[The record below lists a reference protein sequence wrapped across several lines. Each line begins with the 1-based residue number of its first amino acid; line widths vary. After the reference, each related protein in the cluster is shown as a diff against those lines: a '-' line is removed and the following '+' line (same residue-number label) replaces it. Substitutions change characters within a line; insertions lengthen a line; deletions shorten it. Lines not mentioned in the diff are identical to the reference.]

1 MDLVVLSLC
10 VRVISSTSG
19 ELTMKRIKCFEKAGS
34 ENTDDAL
41 DLALK
46 TSKTLVSKKAVVAR
60 TTGVTAIS

>member
-1 MDLVVLSLC
+1 
-10 VRVISSTSG
+10 
-19 ELTMKRIKCFEKAGS
+19 MKRIKYFEKAGS

-46 TSKTLVSKKAVVAR
+46 TSKNLASKKVIVAR

>member
-1 MDLVVLSLC
+1 
-10 VRVISSTSG
+10 
-19 ELTMKRIKCFEKAGS
+19 MKRIKYFEKAGS

-60 TTGVTAIS
+60 TTGATAIS

>member
-1 MDLVVLSLC
+1 MDLVVLSLR

-19 ELTMKRIKCFEKAGS
+19 ELTMKRIKYFEKAGS

-46 TSKTLVSKKAVVAR
+46 TSKNLASKKAVVAR

>member
-19 ELTMKRIKCFEKAGS
+19 ELTMKRIKYFEKAGS

-41 DLALK
+41 DLVLK
-46 TSKTLVSKKAVVAR
+46 ASKNLASKKAVVAR
-60 TTGVTAIS
+60 TTGATAIS